1 MKLKWNML
9 VLSCYCLMLMIELR
23 NLSSYFPHSLAKA
36 LLLLSSPA
44 PDILPSSTP
53 APPLSIFLPASSFSA
68 PERCHPEPCPASFS
82 FFLSIPLSANVVCGP
97 NAGRPELAAPELA
110 AAELAA
116 AELAAAELAADR
128 LEAESE
134 GTIDGDFGDWLP
146 RKARFWSSR

>member
-1 MKLKWNML
+1 M
-9 VLSCYCLMLMIELR
+9 STGAREIEPR
-23 NLSSYFPHSLAKA
+23 LAA
-36 LLLLSSPA
+36 A
-44 PDILPSSTP
+44 
-53 APPLSIFLPASSFSA
+53 ARGLPACWPPRTETSCTTL
-68 PERCHPEPCPASFS
+68 PPPRIE
-82 FFLSIPLSANVVCGP
+82 IGYT
-97 NAGRPELAAPELA
+97 AGRPELAAAELA